1 MIISYI
7 PKSLDDL
14 AFIYNEMNDY
24 FPSSFTS
31 LTEFI
36 SASQRFINRIALM
49 ALIEGNKVIIILWDV
64 IKETSEHEDTLDS
77 FHQKVIE
84 LKLASI
90 L

>member
-1 MIISYI
+1 MAISYI
-7 PKSLDDL
+7 PKSLNDL
-14 AFIYNEMNDY
+14 AFIYNEMNDF

-31 LTEFI
+31 VTAFI
-36 SASQRFINRIALM
+36 HASQRFINRIALM
-49 ALIEGNKVIIILWDV
+49 ALIEENKVIILWDI

>member
-1 MIISYI
+1 MTISYI

-24 FPSSFTS
+24 FPSPFTS
-31 LTEFI
+31 LTEFS

-49 ALIEGNKVIIILWDV
+49 ALVVRGKVIILWDV

-84 LKLASI
+84 LKLTSI

>member
-1 MIISYI
+1 MAISYI

-31 LTEFI
+31 VTEFS

-49 ALIEGNKVIIILWDV
+49 ALVVRGKVIILWDV
-64 IKETSEHEDTLDS
+64 IKETSEHEDTLDN

-84 LKLASI
+84 LKLTSI